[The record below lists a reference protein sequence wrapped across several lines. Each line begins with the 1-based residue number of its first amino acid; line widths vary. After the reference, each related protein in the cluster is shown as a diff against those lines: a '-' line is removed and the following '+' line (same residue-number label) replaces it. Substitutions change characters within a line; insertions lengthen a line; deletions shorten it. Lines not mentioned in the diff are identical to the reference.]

1 MAQAAQQL
9 PATQQQKP
17 KTKLQ
22 EAKALVVAD
31 LDRRTRQLKT
41 LLPTDADVQKFKET
55 AILALAQNPALYG
68 CDMASLILSFLYCAK
83 RGLEPGQPDGV
94 ALVPYKGKVQPI
106 VQYRGLIKLA
116 TESDSVERVDAYVV
130 YENDKFDYR
139 IDQGEEKLTHVPT
152 PLNQKRGEAI
162 GAYAVFFL
170 PGQAKPKFEVMPLE
184 DLEKVKKSSP
194 AAESGPWVSWP
205 DEMRKKT
212 AIRRGFKTIPTSPKV
227 RDTIEADTKMEM
239 GVGVEDVLDL
249 TLVEGGEGAPQ
260 TETQSSA
267 LASELTAKI
276 GGEGA
281 ALPPPPETS
290 ARPPQPG
297 ITDAAPVVPSPASQE
312 QPVLTP
318 PPPPPK
324 KLPPAQA
331 AELKKAVSRL
341 ADLQAAYNVP
351 WETIAK
357 EHGLK
362 SWDEIK
368 TLEQAQA
375 VKATLMEFNPEK

>member
-9 PATQQQKP
+9 PAAQQQKP

-55 AILALAQNPALYG
+55 AILALAQNPSLYS
-68 CDMASLILSFLYCAK
+68 CDFASLILSFLYCAK

-249 TLVEGGEGAPQ
+249 TLVGGADGSPQPQ
-260 TETQSSA
+260 TQAGAIASD
-267 LASELTAKI
+267 LAARI

-281 ALPPPPETS
+281 ALPPPPPAPGS
-290 ARPPQPG
+290 PP
-297 ITDAAPVVPSPASQE
+297 PSP
-312 QPVLTP
+312 P
-318 PPPPPK
+318 
-324 KLPPAQA
+324 
-331 AELKKAVSRL
+331 
-341 ADLQAAYNVP
+341 
-351 WETIAK
+351 
-357 EHGLK
+357 G
-362 SWDEIK
+362 
-368 TLEQAQA
+368 
-375 VKATLMEFNPEK
+375 